1 MPIEILCLFEI
12 QFLFEIVFPY
22 FIAGYRSRSN
32 KSVNASGIQLRGLTK
47 VYKNGKRAVDHLTM
61 DMYQNQITVLLGH
74 NGAGKSST
82 MSMLTGK
89 SLIRVGTDNNLLS
102 RILMFYIY
110 ISTYI
115 NLFCRLKKIPFFEF

>member
-1 MPIEILCLFEI
+1 MVCLFEILCLFEI
-12 QFLFEIVFPY
+12 QFLFEILFPY

-89 SLIRVGTDNNLLS
+89 SLVRVL
-102 RILMFYIY
+102 IIIY
-110 ISTYI
+110 
-115 NLFCRLKKIPFFEF
+115 C